1 MLPEQGLHLTSIGQ
15 VEIVPNGIIQW
26 GAAKSILARD
36 IALGL
41 DEVTY
46 NSYVALTCSKMQR
59 SSAVIISFVRMY
71 TIRDKQ
77 SNLV

>member
-46 NSYVALTCSKMQR
+46 NSYVALTCSKM
-59 SSAVIISFVRMY
+59 
-71 TIRDKQ
+71 
-77 SNLV
+77 